1 MDIVKEIEERIA
13 YFEARMDS
21 PNAVEN
27 FKIRCLAKIAELE
40 WVLDML
46 KQQQAGID
54 WEVDELTT
62 VIVEKLSPSKSLTIG
77 EAVKQAIV
85 EYINK

>member
-21 PNAVEN
+21 PNAVES
-27 FKIRCLAKIAELE
+27 FKISCLEKIAELE
-40 WVLDML
+40 WVLDL
-46 KQQQAGID
+46 LTQWQAGID

-62 VIVEKLSPSKSLTIG
+62 VIVKKLSHAKSLMIG
-77 EAVKQAIV
+77 EAVKQAIT
-85 EYINK
+85 EYLIK